1 MYSLTSHLL
10 KKFRAQFK
18 FNHEILYLREALV
31 EACNRAECSQR
42 GVPYDNVEGLGPNLV
57 TESRVYNWF
66 ANRRKEETFR
76 LKLAIDASSFPEA
89 PVTTPGESHFRK
101 KNTKPLQFSRKYLYQ
116 FTFWTPWVLIS
127 LFLSSHVYSV

>member
-10 KKFRAQFK
+10 KKFWAQFK
-18 FNHEILYLREALV
+18 FNREILYLREALV

-101 KNTKPLQFSRKYLYQ
+101 KNAKPPQFHCSFKFHFIYRRCRVTL
-116 FTFWTPWVLIS
+116 WCSLIGIQG
-127 LFLSSHVYSV
+127 